1 MKKKTDKIEKWLT
14 DKCIESDFDRYS
26 DWLKVYWK
34 AKKVLNYVPNLVKNT
49 YLCARFPFLKFGG
62 GFFQTTSWYW
72 QIDYGW
78 RKAFGIQLCKDLKE
92 VLKRHG
98 CLRTYEITTVKE
110 KFGALNIYDNGAPSE
125 VHDILAKYEYI
136 SRRTCIE
143 CGRRA
148 KYITQPWEE
157 PYCEDCIKNV
167 DIQQK
172 PPMEAYKDF
181 DWYGWRR

>member
-1 MKKKTDKIEKWLT
+1 MNRIEKWLI
-14 DKCIESDFDRYS
+14 DKSIESDYDIYS
-26 DWLKVYWK
+26 EWLKVYWK
-34 AKKVLNYVPNLVKNT
+34 FKKVLNFVPNLVKNT
-49 YLCARFPFLKFGG
+49 YLCARFPFLKFSG

-78 RKAFGIQLCKDLKE
+78 RKAFGIQLCKELKDA
-92 VLKRHG
+92 LKRHG
-98 CLRTYEITTVKE
+98 CLKTYEITTVKE

-172 PPMEAYKDF
+172 KPMESYKDF
-181 DWYGWRR
+181 EWYGWTR

>member
-1 MKKKTDKIEKWLT
+1 MDRIEKWIT
-14 DKCIESDFDRYS
+14 DRYIDSDFEKYS
-26 DWLKVYWK
+26 NLLKIYYK

-49 YLCARFPFLKFGG
+49 YLCARFPFLKFSS

-78 RKAFGIQLCKDLKE
+78 RKAFGIQLCKELKDA
-92 VLKRHG
+92 LKRHG

-110 KFGALNIYDNGAPSE
+110 KYGSLTIYDNGAPSE

-148 KYITQPWEE
+148 KYITQSWEE
-157 PYCEDCIKNV
+157 PYCEDCIKKAG
-167 DIQQK
+167 IRKQ
-172 PPMEAYKDF
+172 PMEAYKDF
-181 DWYGWRR
+181 DWYGWTK

>member
-1 MKKKTDKIEKWLT
+1 MDRIEKWIT
-14 DKCIESDFDRYS
+14 DRYIDSDFEKYS
-26 DWLKVYWK
+26 NLLKIYSK
-34 AKKVLNYVPNLVKNT
+34 TKKVLNYVPNLVKNT
-49 YLCARFPFLKFGG
+49 YLCARFPFLKFSG

-78 RKAFGIQLCKDLKE
+78 RKAFGIQLCKELKDA
-92 VLKRHG
+92 LKRHG

-110 KFGALNIYDNGAPSE
+110 KYGSLTIYDNGAPSE

-148 KYITQPWEE
+148 KYITQSWEE
-157 PYCEDCIKNV
+157 PYCEDCIKKAG
-167 DIQQK
+167 IRKQ
-172 PPMEAYKDF
+172 PMEAYKDF
-181 DWYGWRR
+181 DWYGWTK